1 MDYDASLRWL
11 WTLPDFERTGAFTG
25 RTDLA
30 TMRALLAEL
39 GDPHVDPERATV
51 HIAGSKGK
59 GSTAVMIEAILRA
72 SGGRIGTYVSPH
84 LHRYTERIRI
94 DGAPIGEHEFAAAV
108 TTVRIAMERVA
119 PALGDREFVAF
130 DALTA
135 AAFVAFR
142 DAKVDAQVVEV
153 GLGGMYDPTNVLDAS
168 PHTVVI
174 TPISLEHTAI
184 LGATIGEIAAQKAGI
199 ITPGSVVVIAP
210 QRESA
215 LDVIHAVAAA
225 KGARA
230 IEVAVAC
237 HLNRTAASG
246 EAQDFKIQTPD
257 ATYAA
262 RLPLLGRHQLD
273 NAATAI
279 VACEEVQRAFGA
291 TLPPDAVREGLAS
304 VAWPGRMETLK
315 RAPLVVIDGAHNGD
329 SAKRMVAAL
338 KEHFGVAQ
346 ATFVFGTL
354 EGKEVEAMAIAAA
367 PAAREVYVTS
377 WPSPRAMDP
386 REAAEH
392 FRRQGAP
399 VTVFGDV
406 GQAIEAAIA
415 EAGGRGAVVAFGA
428 LAFVASVREY
438 LLGIQSDRL
447 RISAAEGDTPSS

>member
-11 WTLPDFERTGAFTG
+11 WTLPDFERTGSFAT
-25 RTDLA
+25 RPDVA

-39 GDPHVDPERATV
+39 GNPHVDPDRATV

-72 SGGRIGTYVSPH
+72 CGGRIGTYVSPH
-84 LHRYTERIRI
+84 LHRYAERIRI
-94 DGAPIGEHEFAAAV
+94 DGAPIGAHEFAGAM
-108 TTVRIAMERVA
+108 TTVRIAMERIA
-119 PALGDREFVAF
+119 PALGDRELVAF

-153 GLGGMYDPTNVLDAS
+153 GLGGMYDSTNVLDAA

-184 LGATIGEIAAQKAGI
+184 LGSTIPEIAAQKAGI
-199 ITPGSVVVIAP
+199 ITAGDVVVVAP

-215 LDVIHAVAAA
+215 LEVIHDAAREH
-225 KGARA
+225 GARI
-230 IEVAVAC
+230 IEVAQAC

-246 EAQDFKIQTPD
+246 DAQDFKIQTAE

-279 VACEEVQRAFGA
+279 VACEEVQRAHGA
-291 TLPPDAVREGLAS
+291 TLPPEAVLEGLAA
-304 VAWPGRMETLK
+304 VAWPGRMEVLK
-315 RAPLVVIDGAHNGD
+315 RAPLVVVDGAHNGD

-338 KEHFGVAQ
+338 KEHFGVSQ

-354 EGKEVEAMAIAAA
+354 AGKDVEAMAVAVS
-367 PAAREVYVTS
+367 PAATEVYVTA
-377 WPSPRAMDP
+377 WPSERGMDP
-386 REAAEH
+386 RDAAEH

-406 GQAIEAAIA
+406 GQAVEAAIA

-438 LLGIQSDRL
+438 LLGIESDRL
-447 RISAAEGDTPSS
+447 RISAAHGDASPP